1 MENEEFKE
9 KVEETKEKVADF
21 AEDAKEKISDFAEDA
36 KEKFSDLKSDVKEKL
51 EEATCEADAQ
61 TGVVYHPEDIKNNK
75 VMAVLAYLGV
85 LVLIPMFLANKSR
98 YAKFHTNQGVILLVI
113 EIVACLLGY
122 IPVIRII
129 GRILGILTFVFA
141 IIGIINAVKG
151 EAKELPYIGHFRFI
165 K

>member
-1 MENEEFKE
+1 MAENEKVNEIVDEIKE
-9 KVEETKEKVADF
+9 KVGEA
-21 AEDAKEKISDFAEDA
+21 AE
-36 KEKFSDLKSDVKEKL
+36 DVKEAYEK
-51 EEATCEADAQ
+51 ASVKAQ
-61 TGVVYHPEDIKNNK
+61 EKIDEIKKEIDDYTPEQDPEDVQKNK